1 MIFFRLGSMGVK
13 IRFSFLLLL
22 SLLLLLQELELGGT
36 FLLAVLWHELG
47 HLLLMILLKLPPTEL
62 ELSAFGVA
70 LRRERSGGFWGELVL
85 YLAGPAANLLACTFL
100 LPWDKVS
107 GLFHLIL
114 AALNLLPI
122 APMDGGNITELL
134 LEQFLD
140 PSAARKTSHRLSL
153 IVWIVLLLGAAAF
166 LLKQWNPSLLI
177 FVLLL
182 GLQNQKS

>member
-1 MIFFRLGSMGVK
+1 MISFRLGSMEVK

-22 SLLLLLQELELGGT
+22 SLLLLLQELELGAV

-47 HLLLMILLKLPPTEL
+47 HLLLMALQRLPPTEL

-70 LRRERSGGFWGELVL
+70 LRRERSGGFWGELAL
-85 YLAGPAANLLACTFL
+85 YLAGPTANLLACAFL

-114 AALNLLPI
+114 SALNLLPI

-140 PSAARKTSHRLSL
+140 LSVARKMAQRLSIL
-153 IVWIVLLLGAAAF
+153 VWIVLFFGAAVFF
-166 LLKQWNPSLLI
+166 LTQWNPSMLI

-182 GLQNQKS
+182 GAQNRKQ